1 MVMIKLIRD
10 LCDFYKHF
18 DEIDAAFMSDEWR
31 MKWAAFSMA
40 TPVGCGTS
48 GKASGIAASSI
59 MKLGAYERSPAE
71 IQI

>member
-1 MVMIKLIRD
+1 MMAFFRNL
-10 LCDFYKHF
+10 LDFYRHF

-48 GKASGIAASSI
+48 GKGYGT
-59 MKLGAYERSPAE
+59 GAWLTTK
-71 IQI
+71 